1 MKLKYKE
8 LVNAVIK
15 KVRLLGGRYLMSTD
29 QQSLYKNELELK
41 YEVLDSKTFENCKR
55 VIEEAGFKIRGSF
68 LETDFV
74 PDLANFGCKSKGI
87 VLRYRIVKPRRYLL
101 TLKLKGRRHDLQDN
115 IEIEYESC
123 SKDKKPFKEIQ
134 RIINS
139 EFSIQLSELVL
150 LKNTIIENTV
160 EIIDYLYSIGFTKC
174 RMLSQKKRTI
184 YTKGEKSFC
193 FDTFPDPIG
202 TYLELEA
209 FNDKDLRELKKV
221 VASVIELD
229 SCEVKNYGK
238 IIQEK
243 LNSYGIPRS
252 KQRVCV
258 FSNNLQNFVYQ
269 KFKL

>member
-1 MKLKYKE
+1 MKYKE

-29 QQSLYKNELELK
+29 QQNLYKNELELK
-41 YEVLDSKTFENCKR
+41 YEVIDSKTFENYKR
-55 VIEEAGFKIRGSF
+55 VIEKAEFQMRGSF